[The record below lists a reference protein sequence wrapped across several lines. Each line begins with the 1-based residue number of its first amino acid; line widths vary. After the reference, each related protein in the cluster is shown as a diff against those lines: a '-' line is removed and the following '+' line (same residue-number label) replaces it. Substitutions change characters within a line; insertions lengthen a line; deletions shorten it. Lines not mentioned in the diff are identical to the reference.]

1 MTERW
6 TNWRENQECK
16 PAKKLKPAS
25 VDEVIKIVKE
35 AKANGRKIRV
45 VGTGHSWTDLVCTD
59 GYLISLDKLNR
70 ITSVDKENHQVTV
83 GAGIKIQD
91 LNDELYR
98 HGLALTNMG
107 TISRQSIAGATST
120 GTHGTGIK
128 YSNMSTFIVALELI
142 TADGEILRITEGDE
156 IFDAAR
162 LSLGAFGI
170 VTQVTL
176 QCEPAYGVHTKE
188 ELIPFTTVPEKLEE
202 YVNTTDYLH
211 VMDFPHTDYSYLMF
225 MNRIRTPFEKS
236 ELGKLIHKKKS
247 QLLRGSLLALITASN
262 IIPSSTKKLTKA
274 VIKPEF
280 VYREATGKGYKM
292 LNFEMEILFKY
303 YETEYAIKKEHIVD
317 VLKRLRRMIE
327 ENDLSINMPIT
338 LRFVKGD
345 DLWLSPT
352 YKQDSCYFS
361 LTMGGSG
368 RLAERHEEY
377 FRLGEKIFIEYKGRP
392 HWGKLFYVDLDY
404 IKSLYPRYDDFRRL
418 RDQLDPRRMFCNEYL
433 DRLFPE
439 GG

>member
-1 MTERW
+1 M
-6 TNWRENQECK
+6 
-16 PAKKLKPAS
+16 PAS
-25 VDEVIKIVKE
+25 VDEIIRIVEE
-35 AKANGRKIRV
+35 ASSKGQKVRV

-70 ITSVDKENHQVTV
+70 VISVDKENYQATV
-83 GAGIKIQD
+83 QAGIKVHD
-91 LNDELYR
+91 LNDELDRY
-98 HGLALTNMG
+98 GLSLTNMG

-128 YSNMSTFIVALELI
+128 YRNMSTFIVALELI
-142 TADGEILRITEGDE
+142 TADGGIVRVTKGDE

-170 VTQVTL
+170 VTQMTL
-176 QCEPAYGVHTKE
+176 QCEPAFGVHTKE
-188 ELIPFTTVPEKLEE
+188 ELMPFTTVTEKLEE
-202 YVNTTDYLH
+202 YVNTTDHLH
-211 VMDFPHTDYSYLMF
+211 VMDFPHTGYSYLMF

-236 ELGKLIHKKKS
+236 ELEKLIHKKKS
-247 QLLRGSLLALITASN
+247 QLLRGTLLALITTSN
-262 IIPSSTKKLTKA
+262 VFPSSTKKLTKA
-274 VIKPEF
+274 AIKPEF

-303 YETEYAIKKEHIVD
+303 YEMEYAIKKGHIVD
-317 VLKRLRRMIE
+317 VLKRHRKMIE
-327 ENDLSINMPIT
+327 VNDLSINMPIT

-392 HWGKLFYVDLDY
+392 HWGKHFYMDLDY
-404 IKSLYPRYDDFRRL
+404 IKPLYPKYDDFRRL

-433 DRLFPE
+433 DRLFP
-439 GG
+439 GGG